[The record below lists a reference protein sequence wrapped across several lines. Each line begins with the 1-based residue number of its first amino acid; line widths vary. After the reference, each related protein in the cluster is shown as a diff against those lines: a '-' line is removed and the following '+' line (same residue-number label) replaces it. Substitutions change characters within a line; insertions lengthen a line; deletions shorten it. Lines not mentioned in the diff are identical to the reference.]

1 METDWNQRYIDES
14 TPWDSGEPS
23 KELTRALDQKLIE
36 PCRVLELG
44 CGTGTNA
51 IFLARAG
58 FSVTAVDL
66 SEEALRQA
74 RSKAEAAG
82 VDIEFIQADV
92 TALPD
97 LGEAFPF
104 VFDRGT
110 YHVVRELNLAGFIE
124 TISKVVAP
132 GGIYLVMTGNANER
146 VHKED
151 GPPKVR
157 AHELCRELEGESF
170 DLLRME
176 ETVFH
181 KVQIDGRVFEPLAW
195 VAVFR
200 RRESP
205 RI

>member
-97 LGEAFPF
+97 LGGAFPF

-110 YHVVRELNLAGFIE
+110 YHVVREINLAGFIE

-132 GGIYLVMTGNANER
+132 GGTYLVMAGNANER

-170 DLLRME
+170 DLLRLE

-181 KVQIDGRVFEPLAW
+181 KVKIDGRVFEPLAW

>member
-97 LGEAFPF
+97 LGEPSPSFLI
-104 VFDRGT
+104 G
-110 YHVVRELNLAGFIE
+110 
-124 TISKVVAP
+124 AP
-132 GGIYLVMTGNANER
+132 IMWLER
-146 VHKED
+146 
-151 GPPKVR
+151 
-157 AHELCRELEGESF
+157 SI
-170 DLLRME
+170 LLGLLKRYRKWW
-176 ETVFH
+176 H
-181 KVQIDGRVFEPLAW
+181 QAASIW
-195 VAVFR
+195 
-200 RRESP
+200 S
-205 RI
+205 

>member
-82 VDIEFIQADV
+82 VD
-92 TALPD
+92 ALGWRD
-97 LGEAFPF
+97 L
-104 VFDRGT
+104 
-110 YHVVRELNLAGFIE
+110 
-124 TISKVVAP
+124 
-132 GGIYLVMTGNANER
+132 
-146 VHKED
+146 
-151 GPPKVR
+151 
-157 AHELCRELEGESF
+157 
-170 DLLRME
+170 
-176 ETVFH
+176 
-181 KVQIDGRVFEPLAW
+181 
-195 VAVFR
+195 R
-200 RRESP
+200 RRWLDHSGRPAGRSAEG
-205 RI
+205 R

>member
-74 RSKAEAAG
+74 SSKAEAAG

-97 LGEAFPF
+97 LGDAFPF

-110 YHVVRELNLAGFIE
+110 YHVVREINLAGFIE

-132 GGIYLVMTGNANER
+132 GGTYLVMATPTSECIKR
-146 VHKED
+146 TDH
-151 GPPKVR
+151 PKCVPMNFAENWR
-157 AHELCRELEGESF
+157 ARASTFCVWKRRSF
-170 DLLRME
+170 
-176 ETVFH
+176 T
-181 KVQIDGRVFEPLAW
+181 K
-195 VAVFR
+195 
-200 RRESP
+200 
-205 RI
+205 